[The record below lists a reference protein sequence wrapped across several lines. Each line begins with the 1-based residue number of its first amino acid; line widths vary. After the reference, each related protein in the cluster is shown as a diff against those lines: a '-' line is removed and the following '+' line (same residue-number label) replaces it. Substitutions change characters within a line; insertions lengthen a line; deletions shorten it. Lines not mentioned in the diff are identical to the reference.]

1 MGGRLDSGC
10 KQKNPLLKDVYEKLA
25 RTFAPRLYFDPQE
38 RFFPVDLMSAVRN
51 SSLWRLEATSPDVDT
66 GAVLVKDTGLID
78 HIMDLSSASKEYFM
92 TVGGIKEQTEEID
105 GIPHKFPVPLIDDI
119 YELYSSG
126 EIAARLTIYASVC
139 RANEAINSHLVNQPG
154 CKGGDKEL
162 RAALAEGGLIINY
175 YMYFPAYESPEFE
188 AEGYWSGI
196 SIILPPPVI
205 DESGGIDV
213 RDPGNQ
219 PIFAV
224 YYKKVIPWIYSDDW
238 KAALYF
244 TASYSEFRRWESVTK
259 ERDADLGMDTHPVVY
274 ISLGRHNCYFEPMEQ
289 NISIMSGGLISPDS
303 IENGELSPGPS
314 DRTITGTNTWDSEA
328 IFISELSLAVG
339 SIFVHPL
346 IILFFLELLI
356 VSCATGCE
364 PYKFD
369 PVVDIDNDTEDK
381 VDEGGYHVTQSD
393 SGSEYPTSPSSDL
406 PEDRRNLDFELV
418 YVDLEN
424 RELETL
430 WTYEGAWGGAVV
442 LNDYASDGSLL
453 RQWGY
458 YQGFRRPIL
467 SAWFLWDLFRDWT
480 YGCAGTVEEPTP

>member
-10 KQKNPLLKDVYEKLA
+10 KQNNPLIKDAYEKLA
-25 RTFAPRLYFDPQE
+25 RAFAPRLYFDPQE

-51 SSLWRLEATSPDVDT
+51 SSLWRLQATSPDVEPS
-66 GAVLVKDTGLID
+66 AVLVRDTGLID
-78 HIMDLSSASKEYFM
+78 PIMDLSSASKEYFM
-92 TVGGIKEQTEEID
+92 TVCGVEEKTEEID
-105 GIPHKFPVPLIDDI
+105 GILHKFPVPLIDDI

-126 EIAARLTIYASVC
+126 KISARLTIYASVC

-188 AEGYWSGI
+188 AEGDWSGI
-196 SIILPPPVI
+196 SIIFPPPVI

-219 PIFAV
+219 PLFAV
-224 YYKKVIPWIYSDDW
+224 YYKKVIPWIYSDNW
-238 KAALYF
+238 KAAFYF

-259 ERDADLGMDTHPVVY
+259 ERDADLGIDTHPVVY
-274 ISLGRHNCYFEPMEQ
+274 ISLGRHNCYFEPTEQ
-289 NISIMSGGLISPDS
+289 NISIMNGGLFSTED
-303 IENGELSPGPS
+303 IENGSLSPGPS
-314 DRTITGTNTWDSEA
+314 DRTITGGSSWGEVILDSA
-328 IFISELSLAVG
+328 
-339 SIFVHPL
+339 
-346 IILFFLELLI
+346 IILPASLILFLVAL
-356 VSCATGCE
+356 CATGCE
-364 PYKFD
+364 NPFEFD
-369 PVVDIDNDTEDK
+369 PVITPPDYDAEDK

-393 SGSEYPTSPSSDL
+393 SGSGYPSNPSSDI

-458 YQGFRRPIL
+458 YKGFRRPIL